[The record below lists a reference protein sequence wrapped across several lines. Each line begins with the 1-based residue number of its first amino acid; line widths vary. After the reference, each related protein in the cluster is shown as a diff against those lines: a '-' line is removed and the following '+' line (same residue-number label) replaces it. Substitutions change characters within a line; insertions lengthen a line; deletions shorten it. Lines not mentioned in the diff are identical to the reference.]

1 MDNIIEPTMDYHF
14 EKLQLGIPVAQPGST
29 YVSRLFLN
37 NKPIY
42 LQTPK
47 CSTKGK
53 FVKTGKKIHCDLLF
67 KSDDSIF
74 IDWMT
79 HLEEKCQSLICSK
92 SESWFQTA
100 YTPDEIETAF
110 SPPFKIYK
118 SGKYYLLRVN
128 VTPTMKI
135 YNDLNTEVKLDD
147 IDETMNMITIIE
159 IYGIKF
165 TSKNFQI
172 EMELKQAMVVSPD
185 EFLGNCFIKK
195 NTPSQPVPILYE
207 PHEPSYPPPQLIQEE
222 QIALEIPVSLDKEE
236 IDTNIIESQ
245 PPECIDNI
253 NININTNEAPENPII
268 DTNMDTEENLPTIE
282 EELQNTIIDNVIVEI
297 REDPPSLELLEV
309 DFNVESECLE
319 ESTSLKLKRP
329 NEQYYKEYSDY
340 VFQASKMKMELN
352 KIYLDARNLKE
363 KYSLNVDDIE
373 NNRDTYFSD
382 TDSDV

>member
-1 MDNIIEPTMDYHF
+1 MDNIIEPTMDYNF
-14 EKLQLGIPVAQPGST
+14 EKLQLGIPVAQPGSA

-42 LQTPK
+42 IQTPK

-53 FVKTGKKIHCDLLF
+53 FVRSGKKIHCDLLF
-67 KSDDSIF
+67 QSDDSIF

-79 HLEEKCQSLICSK
+79 NLEEKCQSLICSK
-92 SESWFQTA
+92 SQSWFQTV

-110 SPPFKIYK
+110 SSPFKIYK

-128 VTPTMKI
+128 VKPTMKI
-135 YNDLNTEVKLDD
+135 YNDLNTEVQLDD

-172 EMELKQAMVVSPD
+172 EIELKQALIVSPD

-195 NTPSQPVPILYE
+195 KTPSILHE
-207 PHEPSYPPPQLIQEE
+207 PHEPSYPPPQLIQPDESFN
-222 QIALEIPVSLDKEE
+222 EIK
-236 IDTNIIESQ
+236 ESQ
-245 PPECIDNI
+245 
-253 NININTNEAPENPII
+253 
-268 DTNMDTEENLPTIE
+268 NMVD
-282 EELQNTIIDNVIVEI
+282 DNVIVDTAIVDTAIVDNVIVDTAIVDNVIVDTAMVDNVIVDTAIVDTAIVDTAMVDNVIVDTAMVE
-297 REDPPSLELLEV
+297 EPLNLELLEV
-309 DFNVESECLE
+309 EFNVEPKCLE
-319 ESTSLKLKRP
+319 ESSTLKLKRP
-329 NEQYYKEYSDY
+329 NEQYYKEYNDY
-340 VFQASKMKMELN
+340 VFQASKLKMELN

-363 KYSLNVDDIE
+363 KYSLNVIDIAKDD
-373 NNRDTYFSD
+373 DTYFSD